1 MCFFTQINN
10 SNSILLQ
17 ISHFTHKK
25 DVFTTKIHGNEK
37 TPNFINYF
45 CSSFLNPKNQSDM
58 LEIDFKEIIT
68 VSMVLFAVID
78 IVGSIPII
86 VNLRAKVG
94 HIESEKASIV
104 AGAIMIVFLFVGEGL
119 LNLIGIDVHSFA
131 VAGSFVL
138 FFLALEMIL
147 GIRIYRDEE
156 PGSASIVPLA
166 FPLIAGAGTMT
177 TLLSLRSQFH
187 TINIIIAIVLNII
200 LVYIVL
206 KSSKKIENLLGE
218 NGLGVVRKTFG
229 VILLA
234 IAVKLFAANV
244 KGLFV

>member
-1 MCFFTQINN
+1 MQT
-10 SNSILLQ
+10 
-17 ISHFTHKK
+17 KK
-25 DVFTTKIHGNEK
+25 A
-37 TPNFINYF
+37 
-45 CSSFLNPKNQSDM
+45 M

-68 VSMVLFAVID
+68 VGMVLFAVID
-78 IVGSIPII
+78 IVGTIPII
-86 VNLRAKVG
+86 VDLRAKHG
-94 HIESEKASIV
+94 HIESEKASLV
-104 AGAIMIVFLFVGEGL
+104 AGFIMIVFLFIGEEFL
-119 LNLIGIDVHSFA
+119 SLIGIDVHSFA

-147 GIRIYRDEE
+147 GIRLYRDEE
-156 PGSASIVPLA
+156 ANTASIVPLA

-187 TINIIIAIVLNII
+187 TINIVIAIVLNII

-206 KSSKKIENLLGE
+206 KSSSKLEKMLGK
-218 NGLGVVRKTFG
+218 NGLGVIRKAFG
-229 VILLA
+229 VVLLA